1 MMNMLPKNVYD
12 DPGGMRSAPIS
23 DIQGKRTTDKGRGN
37 KLPL

>member
-1 MMNMLPKNVYD
+1 MMSMLPRSVYD
-12 DPGGMRSAPIS
+12 DPGDMRSDRIS

>member
-1 MMNMLPKNVYD
+1 MMSMLPRSVYD
-12 DPGGMRSAPIS
+12 DPGGMRSDRIS